1 LGAARHPQYASFF
14 EVGKRVDS
22 WTTEDEDVTTG
33 VPNLAIFGAK
43 PAFAET
49 LHVGRP
55 NIGDRERLLVR
66 IGDILDRNWLTNDGP
81 YVRELEKRIAEYI
94 GVRHCVAMCNAT
106 VALEIAIRALGLSGE
121 VIIPSFTFVATA
133 HALQWQQIRPVFC
146 DIDPKNHT
154 LDPAKIERLV
164 TSRTTGI
171 IGVHIWGRPCDVD
184 HLEAI
189 AQRRNLR
196 LLFDA
201 AHAFG
206 CSYRGKRIGG
216 FGSCEILSFHA
227 TKFFNSFEG
236 GAILTDDDLLA
247 EKTGLMRNF
256 GFRGNDNVIYIG
268 TNGKMTEP
276 CAAMGLTSLES
287 ISDFTERNRQ
297 NHKAYKRAFE
307 GAVGLSLMEYDAR
320 EESNYQY
327 VVVEIDAD
335 KAGLSRDELVAVLTA
350 ENVRARKYFHPGC
363 HRMEPY
369 RSLFPDAA
377 ATLPETERLCRQVM
391 VLPTGKGVDEQVI
404 FRIGA
409 IIQTALSNSS
419 VVQERLRSAAASQP
433 LEPSHAI
440 EPSPGLR

>member
-1 LGAARHPQYASFF
+1 MPLQLAHVPAAKRGALTLNP
-14 EVGKRVDS
+14 K
-22 WTTEDEDVTTG
+22 
-33 VPNLAIFGAK
+33 LAIFGAP
-43 PAFAET
+43 PAFDQP

-55 NIGDRERLLVR
+55 NIGNRERFFER
-66 IGDILDRNWLTNDGP
+66 MADILDRNWLTNDGP
-81 YVRELEKRIAEYI
+81 YVREFEKRIAEFV

-106 VALEIAIRALGLSGE
+106 VALEIAIRALGLTGE

-133 HALQWQQIRPVFC
+133 HALQWQQITPVFC

-154 LDPAKIERLV
+154 LDPAKVETLI

-184 HLEAI
+184 GLAAI

-236 GAILTDDDLLA
+236 GAVLTNDGALA
-247 EKTGLMRNF
+247 DKMRLMRNF
-256 GFRGNDNVIYIG
+256 GFSGYDNVIYIG
-268 TNGKMTEP
+268 TNGKMTEA
-276 CAAMGLTSLES
+276 CAAMGLTSFES
-287 ISDFTERNRQ
+287 VPEFKEVNRRNHRAYRRELNGIS
-297 NHKAYKRAFE
+297 
-307 GAVGLSLMEYDAR
+307 GLSLMGYDET

-327 VVVEIDAD
+327 VVAEVDPEA
-335 KAGLSRDELVAVLTA
+335 AGLSRDELVAILHA
-350 ENVRARKYFHPGC
+350 ENVKARKYFYPGC

-369 RSLFPDAA
+369 RTLFPDAA
-377 ATLPETERLCRQVM
+377 LSLPQTEKLCGRVI
-391 VLPTGKGVDEQVI
+391 VLPTGTAVNEPVI
-404 FRIGA
+404 SRLCTIIRTA
-409 IIQTALSNSS
+409 ISNAPDVRAQLAEAET
-419 VVQERLRSAAASQP
+419 VVQ
-433 LEPSHAI
+433 
-440 EPSPGLR
+440 PGP